1 MENHSA
7 YRNSE
12 DWKLKSE
19 TELTLQILECYLRYG
34 PSLSIKNLCMKI
46 KAPEKKVRYI
56 LSVLEKRGYLTKNE
70 VTDGYILSKKIA
82 MLI

>member
-19 TELTLQILECYLRYG
+19 AELTLQILECYLKYG
-34 PSLSIKNLCMKI
+34 PSLSINNLCMKI
-46 KAPEKKVRYI
+46 KIPNKKVRYI
-56 LSVLEKRGYLTKNE
+56 LSVLEKRGYLTKDKN
-70 VTDGYILSKKIA
+70 TDKYKLSKKIA
-82 MLI
+82 MLV